1 MSEHHKADSSKSGP
15 PPTSKQLRYLRQLA
29 LDRGVSF
36 TPPNSKADASRQIA
50 ALKARTPD
58 SRSDRTREIRNV
70 QRDMQ
75 SRGDAA
81 RVRDHELE
89 GHGSTAAWKERNA

>member
-1 MSEHHKADSSKSGP
+1 MTNHHPAAGRKDGP
-15 PPTSKQLRYLRQLA
+15 PPTPKQQRYLRQLA
-29 LDRGVSF
+29 TSRGVSF
-36 TPPNSKADASRQIA
+36 TPPQTKAEASRLIGQ
-50 ALKARTPD
+50 LKARTPD
-58 SRSDRTREIRNV
+58 SRSDRTREIRQV

>member
-1 MSEHHKADSSKSGP
+1 M
-15 PPTSKQLRYLRQLA
+15 
-29 LDRGVSF
+29 SF
-36 TPPNSKADASRQIA
+36 TPPTTKAEASQLIA
-50 ALKARTPD
+50 QLKARTPD

-75 SRGDAA
+75 TRGGAA